1 MFGGAAN
8 PIEQLLA
15 ACAQAGRIAQPAFAL
30 DEGARAFNRVTGQ
43 ECAFAANP
51 PIVLREFGRR
61 RHRNGIKL
69 ANGLRA
75 VVPCHGDFGGHQRAR
90 IGKLGARRRR
100 CRSEGLLGGGK
111 VTGRNPLL
119 GAQQLVV
126 IAVRRVLRRQVR
138 IDARGVGMLAGVRQL
153 LRAFL
158 LPGGR
163 LGLDQAARRHNKRK
177 SQRHAERGPWTS
189 EDRCH
194 TLSAPARQIQAQII
208 VAIQGQG
215 RLYVVATP
223 IGNPGDLS
231 ARARAVLESV
241 GLIAAEDTRHTGS
254 LLKHFAIRTPLMSLH
269 EHNEK
274 QRASEVVLRLQQGT
288 SVALV
293 SDAGTPAISDPGFEL
308 VRAAAAAGID
318 IVAVPGACAAI
329 AALSIGALPTD
340 RFCFEGFLPARTA
353 ARRERLGELADEART
368 LVFYESPHRI
378 AETLEDCAA
387 CFGAQRGA
395 AVAREITKL
404 HEAVYRGSLA
414 ELRARASQDADFSR
428 GEIVL
433 IVAGAA
439 RAAAAPDDA
448 ALDRVLRPLLNE
460 LPLKQAARLAAQIAG
475 VRDNLAYKR
484 ALRLRGESG
493 GED

>member
-1 MFGGAAN
+1 
-8 PIEQLLA
+8 
-15 ACAQAGRIAQPAFAL
+15 
-30 DEGARAFNRVTGQ
+30 
-43 ECAFAANP
+43 
-51 PIVLREFGRR
+51 
-61 RHRNGIKL
+61 
-69 ANGLRA
+69 
-75 VVPCHGDFGGHQRAR
+75 
-90 IGKLGARRRR
+90 
-100 CRSEGLLGGGK
+100 
-111 VTGRNPLL
+111 
-119 GAQQLVV
+119 
-126 IAVRRVLRRQVR
+126 
-138 IDARGVGMLAGVRQL
+138 
-153 LRAFL
+153 
-158 LPGGR
+158 
-163 LGLDQAARRHNKRK
+163 
-177 SQRHAERGPWTS
+177 
-189 EDRCH
+189 
-194 TLSAPARQIQAQII
+194 

-223 IGNPGDLS
+223 IGNLGDLS